1 MHNVIV
7 LIFSKAVVQMYPVEY
22 GFLFMPIYFNSFQS
36 QYSISKF
43 SENIR
48 KASGFLMFSGGVE
61 IEPGLKL
68 FKFDLSANYF
78 SRNYQK
84 VSEKHFFLS
93 TSN

>member
-1 MHNVIV
+1 
-7 LIFSKAVVQMYPVEY
+7 
-22 GFLFMPIYFNSFQS
+22 
-36 QYSISKF
+36 
-43 SENIR
+43 
-48 KASGFLMFSGGVE
+48 MFSGGVE

-93 TSN
+93 TSNWYDKRIPLTL

>member
-1 MHNVIV
+1 
-7 LIFSKAVVQMYPVEY
+7 
-22 GFLFMPIYFNSFQS
+22 
-36 QYSISKF
+36 
-43 SENIR
+43 
-48 KASGFLMFSGGVE
+48 MFSGVE

>member
-1 MHNVIV
+1 
-7 LIFSKAVVQMYPVEY
+7 MYPVEY

-68 FKFDLSANYF
+68 FKFDLMQIIF
-78 SRNYQK
+78 LGTIRKYQK
-84 VSEKHFFLS
+84 NTFS
-93 TSN
+93 